1 MKNGNT
7 SIEKV
12 KESQKQFKSNLSQ
25 IATGNLKTISKDQLN
40 AIENINTLYESREEI
55 INCI

>member
-12 KESQKQFKSNLSQ
+12 KESQKQFKSNLGQ

-40 AIENINTLYESREEI
+40 TIENINTLYESREEI